1 MTQPAIPDIHEF
13 SPIGFKHVLRVSLR
27 QPIVVNDLCVSSAR
41 QDAPSD
47 AQIAV
52 AFERASE
59 DRHDSPST
67 MIDRADLDRL
77 ADLCTDFK
85 REVQL
90 RGGGRAAVYRLK
102 HSRSRL

>member
-1 MTQPAIPDIHEF
+1 MTQSAVPDRHER
-13 SPIGFKHVLRVSLR
+13 SAIGFEHVLRVSFR

-47 AQIAV
+47 PQIAV
-52 AFERASE
+52 AFERASD

-67 MIDRADLDRL
+67 MIDRTDLDRL
-77 ADLCTDFK
+77 ADLGANFQ
-85 REVQL
+85 RQVQL
-90 RGGGRAAVYRLK
+90 RGGRRAAVYRLK